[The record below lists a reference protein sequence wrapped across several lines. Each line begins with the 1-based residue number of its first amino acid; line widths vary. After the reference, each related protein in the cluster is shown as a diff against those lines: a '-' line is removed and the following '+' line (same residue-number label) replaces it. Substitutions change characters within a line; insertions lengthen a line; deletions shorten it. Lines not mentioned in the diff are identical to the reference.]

1 MFSVINGKSLT
12 SQRVQLSHPTDRLP
26 RPVLS
31 PSNGRSAPLD
41 KKTFK
46 CLNISRGNR
55 KEIKNLYKR
64 LSENTRRRLWYL
76 SERISARH
84 FVPST
89 FLKIMI
95 LQNPCLQLSAR
106 SPESC
111 CPQEAGWVAEVLDIV
126 CCLVWH
132 FLLVMVIVREVML
145 THMTYDI
152 WHIWP
157 ITLTHHGWVWDSV
170 IYHRV
175 HSYCHWIT
183 GEHLLILILISS
195 YFMLSV
201 MRMYLGQWPIYF
213 SL

>member
-1 MFSVINGKSLT
+1 MANRSHLNAFNFHTPRIGCLVQCCLHPVGDLLPWIKKKLLSVLT
-12 SQRVQLSHPTDRLP
+12 SPMVIE
-26 RPVLS
+26 
-31 PSNGRSAPLD
+31 
-41 KKTFK
+41 K
-46 CLNISRGNR
+46 
-55 KEIKNLYKR
+55 IKNLYKR

-95 LQNPCLQLSAR
+95 FQNPCSHLSAR

-132 FLLVMVIVREVML
+132 FLSLMVIVREVML

-152 WHIWP
+152 YDQSHWHTMVGFE
-157 ITLTHHGWVWDSV
+157 TL
-170 IYHRV
+170 
-175 HSYCHWIT
+175 
-183 GEHLLILILISS
+183 
-195 YFMLSV
+195 
-201 MRMYLGQWPIYF
+201 
-213 SL
+213 

>member
-1 MFSVINGKSLT
+1 MANRSHLNAFNFHTPRIGCLIQCCLHPVGDLLPWIKKKLLSVLT
-12 SQRVQLSHPTDRLP
+12 SPMVIE
-26 RPVLS
+26 
-31 PSNGRSAPLD
+31 
-41 KKTFK
+41 K
-46 CLNISRGNR
+46 
-55 KEIKNLYKR
+55 IKNLYKR

-95 LQNPCLQLSAR
+95 LQNPCLHLSPR

-152 WHIWP
+152 YDQSHWHTMVGFE
-157 ITLTHHGWVWDSV
+157 TL
-170 IYHRV
+170 
-175 HSYCHWIT
+175 
-183 GEHLLILILISS
+183 
-195 YFMLSV
+195 
-201 MRMYLGQWPIYF
+201 
-213 SL
+213 